1 MKMIA
6 AVGRNYE
13 IGIGNE
19 LPWRC
24 PTDLKLFKQLTKNAT
39 VVMGRKTMESLKR
52 PLPERHNLVLTR
64 SRGYIPNGFYPAGI
78 DDVLRLPDPVWVIG
92 GGQIY
97 SLFMPHV
104 EEIWLSHIGVD
115 VPGADAFFPAP
126 MMRSLGFVPVETAYT
141 CSDLHLKSTRPAFTP
156 LFQPTLA
163 VTSAGLRP
171 TISANEP
178 AFIRIDLHSIFT
190 GSQ

>member
-64 SRGYIPNGFYPAGI
+64 SSWLYPQW
-78 DDVLRLPDPVWVIG
+78 VLPR
-92 GGQIY
+92 
-97 SLFMPHV
+97 H
-104 EEIWLSHIGVD
+104 
-115 VPGADAFFPAP
+115 
-126 MMRSLGFVPVETAYT
+126 R
-141 CSDLHLKSTRPAFTP
+141 
-156 LFQPTLA
+156 
-163 VTSAGLRP
+163 
-171 TISANEP
+171 
-178 AFIRIDLHSIFT
+178 
-190 GSQ
+190 

>member
-13 IGIGNE
+13 IGIANE

-24 PTDLKLFKQLTKNAT
+24 STDLKLFKRLTKNAT

-64 SRGYIPNGFYPAGI
+64 SHGFVPNGFYPAGV
-78 DDVLRLPDPVWVIG
+78 DDVLRLPEPVWVIG
-92 GGQIY
+92 GEQIY

-115 VPGADAFFPAP
+115 VPNADAFFQAS
-126 MMRSLGFVPVETAYT
+126 MMRNLGFVPVETV
-141 CSDLHLKSTRPAFTP
+141 FT
-156 LFQPTLA
+156 QRA
-163 VTSAGLRP
+163 SEE
-171 TISANEP
+171 EP
-178 AFIRIDLHSIFT
+178 GF
-190 GSQ
+190 SQIVYRRS

>member
-13 IGIGNE
+13 IGIGSE

-64 SRGYIPNGFYPAGI
+64 SRGHIPNGFYPVNVE
-78 DDVLRLPDPVWVIG
+78 DVLKLPDPVWVVG
-92 GGQIY
+92 GAQIY
-97 SLFMPHV
+97 SLLMPYV
-104 EEIWLSHIGVD
+104 DEIWLSHMSVS
-115 VPGADAFFPAP
+115 VPGADTFFPAT
-126 MMRSLGFVPVETAYT
+126 MMRSLGFVPVDTAYT
-141 CSDLHLKSTRPAFTP
+141 QRESED
-156 LFQPTLA
+156 
-163 VTSAGLRP
+163 
-171 TISANEP
+171 EP
-178 AFIRIDLHSIFT
+178 GFLQIVYRRS
-190 GSQ
+190 

>member
-78 DDVLRLPDPVWVIG
+78 GRFETARSGLGDWWRADLLALYATRRRDLAVAYWRGCAGRGCVL
-92 GGQIY
+92 
-97 SLFMPHV
+97 
-104 EEIWLSHIGVD
+104 
-115 VPGADAFFPAP
+115 PGANDAFFRVRTSRNGLYP
-126 MMRSLGFVPVETAYT
+126 T
-141 CSDLHLKSTRPAFTP
+141 CK
-156 LFQPTLA
+156 
-163 VTSAGLRP
+163 
-171 TISANEP
+171 
-178 AFIRIDLHSIFT
+178 
-190 GSQ
+190 